1 MELTPKRYADTV
13 VLAPAGR
20 IDHSTSEGFKAALAP
35 HLARCAAGQ
44 DRIILDLGGVEYIS
58 SVGLR
63 VLMLA
68 SKQAKAQG
76 GAIGVAALQPNV
88 REIFDISRFT
98 MVLNVL
104 PVGARGPRAALA
116 AGPGRVRCRLTRACA
131 SGSGEPAARSRSP

>member
-44 DRIILDLGGVEYIS
+44 DRIILDLAGVEYIS

-76 GAIGVAALQPNV
+76 GAIGVAALQPAV
-88 REIFDISRFT
+88 KEIFDITRFT
-98 MVLNVL
+98 MVLSVFPSVREGL
-104 PVGARGPRAALA
+104 AQLSPPALA
-116 AGPGRVRCRLTRACA
+116 AFD
-131 SGSGEPAARSRSP
+131 AA

>member
-20 IDHSTSEGFKAALAP
+20 IDHSTSEDFKAALAP
-35 HLARCAAGQ
+35 HIARCAADQ
-44 DRIILDLGGVEYIS
+44 DRIILDLAGVEYIS

-76 GAIGVAALQPNV
+76 GAIGVAALQPAV
-88 REIFDISRFT
+88 REIFDITRFT
-98 MVLNVL
+98 MVLNVFPSVREGL
-104 PVGARGPRAALA
+104 AQLSPPALSA
-116 AGPGRVRCRLTRACA
+116 FDAT
-131 SGSGEPAARSRSP
+131 

>member
-20 IDHSTSEGFKAALAP
+20 IDHSTSEGFKTALAP
-35 HLARCAAGQ
+35 YLARCAAGQ
-44 DRIILDLGGVEYIS
+44 DRIILDLAGVEYIS

-76 GAIGVAALQPNV
+76 GAIGVAALQPAV
-88 REIFDISRFT
+88 KEIFDITRFT
-98 MVLNVL
+98 MVLNVFASVRDGL
-104 PVGARGPRAALA
+104 AQLSPSALSA
-116 AGPGRVRCRLTRACA
+116 FDAT
-131 SGSGEPAARSRSP
+131 